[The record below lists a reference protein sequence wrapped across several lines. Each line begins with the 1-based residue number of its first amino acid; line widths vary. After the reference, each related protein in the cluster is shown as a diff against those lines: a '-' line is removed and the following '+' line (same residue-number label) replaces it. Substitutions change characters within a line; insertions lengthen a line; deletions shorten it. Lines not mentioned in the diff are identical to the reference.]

1 MTKSQIAEC
10 AAFVLG
16 VVTTGKESN
25 VDWIKYL
32 GVIVGISN
40 RNFKRGLK
48 TVSRNEQPETM
59 ECGGFIVGVVTTRKE
74 DNKDWI
80 NHWELMLTFHSHEL
94 HLAFLTYADESVHAS
109 VYSGNVS

>member
-48 TVSRNEQPETM
+48 TVSRNE
-59 ECGGFIVGVVTTRKE
+59 
-74 DNKDWI
+74 
-80 NHWELMLTFHSHEL
+80 
-94 HLAFLTYADESVHAS
+94 
-109 VYSGNVS
+109 